1 MSSGASLVDSLF
13 RLGKFKEIASLL
25 DKRPDTMRV
34 VFSMGATQKVE
45 ADDRNF

>member
-1 MSSGASLVDSLF
+1 MLDDFESALRQDPSFVKAS
-13 RLGKFKEIASLL
+13 L

-34 VFSMGATQKVE
+34 VFSMGASQKVE